1 MLSMLWVPESMGLR
15 LAEYVGSGCADI
27 IKVLINGEQFKKMKG
42 DESYCL
48 ISLNVT
54 ILYFVP

>member
-1 MLSMLWVPESMGLR
+1 MLWVPESMGLR

-27 IKVLINGEQFKKMKG
+27 IKVLVNGEQFKKMKG